1 MSLRILVIWRLLTVG
16 GVNAGWRNRAQY
28 FKQHGIEVDFLYNKN
43 YGGLHMMQ
51 DVVRVYLTNNEDEIQ
66 SILTSNHY
74 DAIIVVDTGGAYQWI
89 NRADYRGPVIIETRT
104 PELLKLIP
112 HLQRLEAV
120 SPVAVV
126 SPSHFERR
134 LSSIFIHRV
143 PMHVIYNGVDTSFFR
158 PLDDDEIPVYE
169 EPRLPH
175 GKKVVGWVG
184 RIDKRKNWRMMLHVA
199 RLIARERDDIEFWV
213 IGGAESIEKDLF
225 AAARHRLKMTEL
237 VKWFPVIPYQAMPSV
252 YAKIRRSGGCTL
264 ATTKVESFGNT
275 FIESMACGVPVVAP
289 SVSSMTEVV
298 VHGETGFLFRDQND
312 RDAIRKIYQLLDHP
326 ELYTRISSAA
336 VQHVSRYFSIPVVG
350 EEYIHLL
357 RSITHVNPPRTEELM
372 MND

>member
-1 MSLRILVIWRLLTVG
+1 
-16 GVNAGWRNRAQY
+16 
-28 FKQHGIEVDFLYNKN
+28 
-43 YGGLHMMQ
+43 
-51 DVVRVYLTNNEDEIQ
+51 
-66 SILTSNHY
+66 
-74 DAIIVVDTGGAYQWI
+74 
-89 NRADYRGPVIIETRT
+89 
-104 PELLKLIP
+104 
-112 HLQRLEAV
+112 
-120 SPVAVV
+120 
-126 SPSHFERR
+126 
-134 LSSIFIHRV
+134 
-143 PMHVIYNGVDTSFFR
+143 
-158 PLDDDEIPVYE
+158 
-169 EPRLPH
+169 
-175 GKKVVGWVG
+175 
-184 RIDKRKNWRMMLHVA
+184 
-199 RLIARERDDIEFWV
+199 
-213 IGGAESIEKDLF
+213 
-225 AAARHRLKMTEL
+225 
-237 VKWFPVIPYQAMPSV
+237 MPSV